1 MPPITALLHTMN
13 DGLRLARALEMLLPC
28 AELLIVDHDSGDGT
42 RRIAREYGAR
52 MVAADGRVRENHY
65 LDLARH
71 EWIFC
76 MEPRESISE
85 SLQASLFE
93 WSTHPSES
101 MSGGAFSV
109 FLREQIGESWVRTP
123 RPETRLIPGA
133 GVYGRDGCRLSRLP
147 RSLWKGICC
156 ALRCR
161 EQNAEQ
167 LPLTR
172 RGCWIDNPLA
182 GRPVTSVP

>member
-123 RPETRLIPGA
+123 RPETRLIP
-133 GVYGRDGCRLSRLP
+133 RSW
-147 RSLWKGICC
+147 SLWEGRMPAFSASAI
-156 ALRCR
+156 ALEGDLLRF
-161 EQNAEQ
+161 A
-167 LPLTR
+167 LP
-172 RGCWIDNPLA
+172 
-182 GRPVTSVP
+182 